1 MQPEF
6 TKPDFLEDNTAEE
19 IHERMMEDL
28 PADIDDMPG
37 GFPFD
42 FTMPAALEK
51 AELIEFYLVRT
62 VMIGFPQYAWGE
74 WLDLHAKQVNL
85 YRHPATYATGELE
98 IKGDPGTE
106 ILKGTVF
113 CTAATDDSS
122 SIDFATDEDSII
134 GENGKV
140 LVKVTALESGP
151 ESMLKA
157 DTITMMDEA
166 DDGITSVTNPVPT
179 KGGKEEESDDDL
191 FDRIILEYENSK
203 TYLGNDGDYER
214 WAKDAGAGECIV
226 VPAAQGPGTV
236 KLVLIDT
243 DGQPADESLVEN
255 VYNHIVSPEDRS
267 RRLLPTACASLI
279 CVAAE
284 TKAINYKC
292 TGLLFDGTVDLE
304 QIKDDFS
311 LAVKQLYK
319 EAKKEGVLRYNDV
332 RPLISSIS
340 GVEDFQAFLIND
352 AMENISFAKE
362 EYPQTGT
369 VDFS

>member
-28 PADIDDMPG
+28 PTDIDDMPG

-51 AELIEFYLVRT
+51 AELIEFFLVRA
-62 VMIGFPQYAWGE
+62 VMIAFPQYSWGE
-74 WLDLHAKQVNL
+74 WLDLHAKQINL
-85 YRHPATYATGELE
+85 YRNQETHATGKLE
-98 IKGDPGTE
+98 IKGIPGTE
-106 ILKGTVF
+106 ILKGTIF
-113 CTAATDDSS
+113 CTAATDGSPS
-122 SIDFATDEDSII
+122 VDFTTDEDCII
-134 GENGKV
+134 GEDGMAM
-140 LVKVTALESGP
+140 VKVTAVEGGP
-151 ESMLKA
+151 ESALKA
-157 DTITMMDEA
+157 ETITMMDEA
-166 DDGITSVTNPVPT
+166 NDGIISVTNPEPT
-179 KGGKEEESDDDL
+179 AGGKEEESDDDL
-191 FDRIILEYENSK
+191 YDRIALEYENSN
-203 TYLGNDGDYER
+203 TYLGNDIDYER